1 VIAEK
6 RMNRN
11 ENSNYSNRRHIM
23 NHMPF
28 SGICP
33 VCQDDCPGLCEI
45 GTSSYRGWEAL
56 YPHPSGSVISSS
68 IKKYPVEYSDLNI
81 QGTCA
86 GTLVDKT
93 FFKNI
98 STQTEIGTEHRIKL
112 KLPVSTRDHGLNNTL
127 GNLEG
132 IAIGGAIAGIMVFL
146 GENITGLDTHA
157 EFKKGKLI
165 KSPALSTI
173 VKTFQKWH
181 DSYGAIVLQL
191 NNESRKNGTAEYAMN
206 RLSVDALELS
216 WGEEI
221 KGSPSKGAG
230 NGQGFDT
237 AEYDSL
243 MKQVDYL
250 RNGGAKFISL
260 KTGAF
265 RIADLARAMR
275 FASDAKID
283 LLTIIGAG
291 GGKGSAPW
299 RMLNEW
305 GIPSI
310 YLQSLAYKFAK
321 ELKTKGKYVPDL
333 SIAGGFSLED
343 HIFKALSL
351 GAPYFK
357 SVCMGRALLIA
368 LTMGKNIEKWILNNR
383 LPDEIK
389 KYGSTLEA
397 IFAGTEPLKSK
408 YGKQFKEIPASAL
421 GIFTFCD
428 RLHFGLRHL
437 MAGARKHSVNQLD
450 RSDLVALTEEAAD
463 VTGIPYVMKSDLI
476 EAKNILFGKI

>member
-1 VIAEK
+1 
-6 RMNRN
+6 
-11 ENSNYSNRRHIM
+11 M
-23 NHMPF
+23 NHGTSDSRSVSAQKRREYNAMLF
-28 SGICP
+28 TGICP
-33 VCQDDCPGLCEI
+33 ICQDDCPGLCEI

-56 YPHPSGSVISSS
+56 YPPATGSVISSS
-68 IKKYPVEYSDLNI
+68 IKQYPVDYSDLNI

-86 GTLVDKT
+86 GTPAEKT
-93 FFKNI
+93 FFNNI

-112 KLPVSTRDHGLNNTL
+112 KLPVSTRDHGLNNSL
-127 GNLEG
+127 ENLEG
-132 IAIGGAIAGIMVFL
+132 IAIGGAISGIMVFL
-146 GENITGLDTHA
+146 GEAITGLDTYA
-157 EFKKGKLI
+157 EHKKGKLM
-165 KSPALSTI
+165 KSPALDNI

-181 DSYGAIVLQL
+181 DGYGAIVLQL
-191 NNESRKNGTAEYAMN
+191 NDEIEKKGIAEYAMDK
-206 RLSVDALELS
+206 LSVDALELS

-221 KGSPSKGAG
+221 PETAYKGSG
-230 NGQGFDT
+230 NGQEFDA

-243 MKQVDYL
+243 MKKVDYL
-250 RNGGAKFISL
+250 RNGGAQFIAL

-275 FASDAKID
+275 FSSDAKID

-291 GGKGSAPW
+291 GGKGTGTW

-333 SIAGGFSLED
+333 AIAGGFSLED

-351 GAPYFK
+351 GSPYFK

-368 LTMGKNIEKWILNNR
+368 LTMGKNIKKWILNNR
-383 LPDEIK
+383 LPDEIR
-389 KYGSTLEA
+389 KYGSTLEG
-397 IFAGTEPLKSK
+397 IFASTEQLKSK
-408 YGKQFKEIPASAL
+408 YAKEFEEIPASAL

-437 MAGARKHSVNQLD
+437 MAGARKHSVNQLE
-450 RSDLVALTEEAAD
+450 RSDLVALTEEAAA

-476 EAKNILFGKI
+476 EARNILFGKI